1 MKHVNFVAEPMGEKD
16 VSEIAGIG
24 PTLKIR
30 LHNKGFKYVGFKLYV
45 EKILTIHSPIIIF
58 IFQAYNILGQYL
70 LLNKNEELFQNWLK
84 DQAGVNSKTAKEV
97 YNCISEW
104 THAFL

>member
-1 MKHVNFVAEPMGEKD
+1 MGEKD
-16 VSEIAGIG
+16 VTEIAGIG

-58 IFQAYNILGQYL
+58 IF
-70 LLNKNEELFQNWLK
+70 
-84 DQAGVNSKTAKEV
+84 
-97 YNCISEW
+97 
-104 THAFL
+104 

>member
-30 LHNKGFKYVGFKLYV
+30 LHNKGFKYVSFKLQI
-45 EKILTIHSPIIIF
+45 EKIRRKNSPMVIF

-70 LLNKNEELFQNWLK
+70 LLNKNEELFQDWLK
-84 DQAGVNSKTAKEV
+84 QEAGINSKIAKEV

-104 THAFL
+104 TLAFI